1 MSADNPNHHDTE
13 SWLRDQVAPAFDR
26 LKADP
31 GRAFTISEVRQMLAA
46 EHEQALEH
54 KKHSF

>member
-1 MSADNPNHHDTE
+1 MSANNPNHHDTE
-13 SWLRDQVAPAFDR
+13 SWLRDQVAPAFDG

-31 GRAFTISEVRQMLAA
+31 ARAITISAVRQMLAA